1 MKSAMNTLAILMVLP
16 LAMGC
21 APAVL
26 GGAAAGGYKVAT
38 SERSVGT
45 QYDDAAITTKINTAY
60 VQDEI
65 LRARKIDVDTV
76 DGVVTL
82 SGVLDTQ
89 DKVDRAVQLAQKTEG
104 VQKVNNNLTVGEM
117 TAGESIDDTV
127 LGSKIKAKLIAEPD
141 VRSLN
146 IDVDVS
152 RGVVTLTG
160 KTGTQELKDRIIQ
173 LARETEGAVKI
184 IDNITIAK

>member
-1 MKSAMNTLAILMVLP
+1 MLFRS
-16 LAMGC
+16 
-21 APAVL
+21 
-26 GGAAAGGYKVAT
+26 AT